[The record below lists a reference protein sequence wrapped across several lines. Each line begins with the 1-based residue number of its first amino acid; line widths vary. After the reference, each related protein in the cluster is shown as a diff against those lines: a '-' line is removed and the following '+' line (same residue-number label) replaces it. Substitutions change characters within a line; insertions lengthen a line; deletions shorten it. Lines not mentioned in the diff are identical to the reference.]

1 MPVENDF
8 LVWAAGG
15 TSQIYTQSQYAALP
29 TLGPGVAPGIADPLQ
44 ANKTWRQTS
53 VIASVIAQFIVANS
67 GQPAIDDGTTATL
80 LTNFTASINALLG
93 SAGYA
98 TTSALSSEAATRA
111 AADTALTTN
120 LANEVTRAEAAEVT
134 KVPLAHMGINGGSS
148 NIGGPGVFTSS
159 TFTPSFNGILI
170 STMSFACNGT
180 ETGIVF
186 TVTGTGV
193 ANLQSAGNGIS
204 AGGSGIALNFSI
216 SSVTAGDAVTVTA
229 GGGSSTG
236 TSGNVNVMYFLI
248 PTS

>member
-134 KVPLAHMGINGGSS
+134 KVPLAHMGITGSS
-148 NIGGPGVFTSS
+148 SNTGTTSVSTSS
-159 TFTPSFNGILI
+159 SFTPGFNGQVVVLG
-170 STMSFACNGT
+170 TYATNGVQSAPT
-180 ETGIVF
+180 LTF
-186 TVTGTGV
+186 TGTGV
-193 ANLQSAGNGIS
+193 TTLAAYGNG
-204 AGGSGIALNFSI
+204 GGNSGNGVAVLHCIASF
-216 SSVTAGDAVTVTA
+216 TASNAVTITLNQ
-229 GGGSSTG
+229 GSSTG
-236 TSGNVNVMYFLI
+236 TGMNVNFVYFAL